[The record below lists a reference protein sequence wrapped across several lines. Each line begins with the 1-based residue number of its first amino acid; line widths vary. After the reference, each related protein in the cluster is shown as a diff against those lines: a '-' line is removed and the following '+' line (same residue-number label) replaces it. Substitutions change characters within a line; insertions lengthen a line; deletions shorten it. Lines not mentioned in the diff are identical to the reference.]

1 MACACTC
8 TTVGPGAETAATLFG
23 PRRKIPV
30 RYHNPA
36 GLDSARL
43 VASQW
48 TLSPP
53 PGTVREELWEAV
65 IRPVL
70 VREGMDMAA
79 DTRIKINP
87 EGPVAKVGPPS
98 MPG

>member
-1 MACACTC
+1 
-8 TTVGPGAETAATLFG
+8 
-23 PRRKIPV
+23 
-30 RYHNPA
+30 
-36 GLDSARL
+36 
-43 VASQW
+43 
-48 TLSPP
+48 
-53 PGTVREELWEAV
+53 VREELWEAV

-87 EGPVAKVGPPS
+87 EEPVAKVGPPS